1 MPPSDAPFLR
11 ALHRLRAAFWRRRV
25 AYWVIRT
32 VWVALLVPSVFMA
45 GYLWLG
51 WQVRWQ
57 VWFYP
62 MLALSLLSIFW
73 AMRPISLK
81 RVVHRLDRRL
91 GLRTQLITAFEVSQ
105 ADPFADNLVV
115 QRLLQSAVGQVV
127 DLRRRVRLFNRSL
140 WLEVQALIG
149 VSTLLGAMLLLDA
162 LNPSAPNATPVS
174 LPTPLTEPSADQVIP
189 PDPRL
194 FPPPFSPEMQV
205 QQSAGGVQAALEA
218 LADALRD
225 QAITRAAAEAIDQ
238 GDLPAAAEALRRLA
252 DQLGDVSAGARQQLG
267 ESLAEAG
274 AATGPDVPGLTGPLA
289 AGSRALAQEDVP
301 AAQEALEALA
311 EALEALAQQP
321 QAAAQAPEEAQEPA
335 AEPQPASPEDGQAQA
350 GAGAGEGQGENG
362 SQPGEAERLAVEGE
376 PLELESDPSL
386 EDRVLQPAELGA
398 EAGDRT
404 TQDSPFA
411 RGSANA
417 AGELGPD
424 PLTYP
429 WDKREM
435 IKRYFTP

>member
-1 MPPSDAPFLR
+1 
-11 ALHRLRAAFWRRRV
+11 
-25 AYWVIRT
+25 
-32 VWVALLVPSVFMA
+32 
-45 GYLWLG
+45 
-51 WQVRWQ
+51 
-57 VWFYP
+57 
-62 MLALSLLSIFW
+62 
-73 AMRPISLK
+73 
-81 RVVHRLDRRL
+81 
-91 GLRTQLITAFEVSQ
+91 
-105 ADPFADNLVV
+105 
-115 QRLLQSAVGQVV
+115 
-127 DLRRRVRLFNRSL
+127 
-140 WLEVQALIG
+140 
-149 VSTLLGAMLLLDA
+149 
-162 LNPSAPNATPVS
+162 
-174 LPTPLTEPSADQVIP
+174 
-189 PDPRL
+189 
-194 FPPPFSPEMQV
+194 
-205 QQSAGGVQAALEA
+205 
-218 LADALRD
+218 
-225 QAITRAAAEAIDQ
+225 
-238 GDLPAAAEALRRLA
+238 
-252 DQLGDVSAGARQQLG
+252 
-267 ESLAEAG
+267 LAEAG

-289 AGSRALAQEDVP
+289 AGSRALAQDDVP